1 MKKNVLRGLFFGAIL
16 FALLFFVYTVN
27 FGNSLFLAL
36 FLLFLFIGENI
47 VSKVEKEQA
56 LKFCDWIRA
65 LSIIALAMS
74 GYEILA
80 EFFHWY
86 PLVMFKPLS
95 ILTLCISLLSLIFVD
110 VSMKMINNR
119 EIKTVRGKIDEIM
132 DEAIKG

>member
-27 FGNSLFLAL
+27 FGTSLFLAL
-36 FLLFLFIGENI
+36 FLLFIFIGENI
-47 VSKVEKEQA
+47 VSKVEKEMA
-56 LKFCDWIRA
+56 LKFCDYVRS
-65 LSIIALAMS
+65 LSWIALVVS
-74 GYEILA
+74 LYEIIA
-80 EFFHWY
+80 EFFGWY
-86 PLVMFKPLS
+86 IPTMFKPLS

>member
-1 MKKNVLRGLFFGAIL
+1 MKKNVFWGLFFGAIL
-16 FALLFFVYTVN
+16 FALLFFVYTVK

-56 LKFCDWIRA
+56 LKFCDYVRS
-65 LSIIALAMS
+65 LSSIALVVS
-74 GYEILA
+74 LYEIIA
-80 EFFHWY
+80 EFFGWY
-86 PLVMFKPLS
+86 IPIMFKPLS

-119 EIKTVRGKIDEIM
+119 EIRTKREEIDEIT